1 MAVVSPQHQETTS
14 NACQAGKASVTLQL
28 DLGHSVPHQQHVHTT
43 ARDRR
48 RLRRADARK
57 VNASET
63 EEATKTIGSDKD
75 NKEQNADAAKVDAN
89 KELLLLKKKLE
100 KLLKMLL
107 KMQKQLQPNLD
118 L

>member
-63 EEATKTIGSDKD
+63 EEATKTIGSDKEK
-75 NKEQNADAAKVDAN
+75 KELNADAEKVDAFKGTVATK
-89 KELLLLKKKLE
+89 KEAGKVA
-100 KLLKMLL
+100 
-107 KMQKQLQPNLD
+107 
-118 L
+118 